1 MGKLLQEFIL
11 LLFGYV
17 FVLLLSGG
25 FFIVNN
31 FRNLYREEDCTV
43 ISIKEWKEIQVK
55 NSSLKKEREILKIEN
70 LKLEKLNHDIA
81 EDLKYYNGQ
90 GRDLE

>member
-31 FRNLYREEDCTV
+31 FRNLYREEDRTV
-43 ISIKEWKEIQVK
+43 ISIKEWKDIQVK
-55 NSSLKKEREILKIEN
+55 NSSLKKEKEILKIEN
-70 LKLEKLNHDIA
+70 LKLEKLNNDIA
-81 EDLKYYNGQ
+81 EDLKYYNSQ
-90 GRDLE
+90 GRDLD